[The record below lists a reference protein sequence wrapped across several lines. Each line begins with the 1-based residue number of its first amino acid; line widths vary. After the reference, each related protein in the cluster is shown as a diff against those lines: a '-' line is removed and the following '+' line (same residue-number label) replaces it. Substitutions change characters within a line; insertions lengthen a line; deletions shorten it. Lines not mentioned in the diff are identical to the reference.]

1 MGDGPKAILVPVLAR
16 FWRFLKLWPAL
27 LLPVTL
33 FTGCTMVGPDFL
45 RPSSKVSDQWLE
57 ADDHRV
63 ETASAIYREWWKA
76 FNDPVL
82 ENLIQ
87 TAYRQNL
94 PLRIAGIRVF
104 QARAQLGIAIGGFY
118 PQAQQALGSTNFNRI
133 SETSPVAP
141 QPGISSGV
149 GFSYMQA
156 QVGVGAG
163 WELDF
168 WGKFRRAI
176 ESADASLVSSIA
188 AYDSVLVTLTGDVS
202 STYVLIRTLEAFVQI
217 AKENVEIQKESL
229 NIARARFEGGVTS
242 ERDVQQ
248 ALAELKN
255 TEASVFQLD
264 TQLRQAKNAL
274 CTLLGLPPSHLEDV
288 LSATSGIPTVPSQVA
303 VGIPADLL
311 RRRPDIRRAEYL
323 AVAQCAQIGVAK
335 ADLYPAFSLS
345 GNFGFLASDVG
356 QFQLGDLTSWKS
368 RTGSIGPAFQWNVLN
383 YGQITNQVR
392 FQDAKFQEALVSYQN
407 TVLQAQQEVENG
419 LVSFLNA
426 QGEVGSLT
434 EAAKAAK
441 QSVYLATIQYSEG
454 ITDYT
459 TVLTAQQN
467 LLRYQNSLANSQGAV
482 PQGLISIYR
491 ALGGG
496 WEIREGHDFIP
507 AEIKETMKERTDWGN
522 LLTPAAAEPS
532 APEPPGSLIRAP
544 DW

>member
-1 MGDGPKAILVPVLAR
+1 MGDVPKAILVPVLAR

-118 PQAQQALGSTNFNRI
+118 PQAQLALGSTNFNRI

-156 QVGVGAG
+156 LVGVGAG

-229 NIARARFEGGVTS
+229 NIARARFEGGITS

-323 AVAQCAQIGVAK
+323 AVAQCALIGVAK

>member
-1 MGDGPKAILVPVLAR
+1 MGDVPKAILVPVLAR

-27 LLPVTL
+27 LLPVSL

-118 PQAQQALGSTNFNRI
+118 PQAQLALGSTNFNRI

-156 QVGVGAG
+156 LVGVGAG

-323 AVAQCAQIGVAK
+323 AVAQCALIGVAK

>member
-1 MGDGPKAILVPVLAR
+1 MGDVPKAILVPVLAR

-118 PQAQQALGSTNFNRI
+118 PQAQLALGSTNFNRI

-156 QVGVGAG
+156 LVGVGAG

-323 AVAQCAQIGVAK
+323 AVAQCALIGVAK

>member
-1 MGDGPKAILVPVLAR
+1 MGDVPKAILVPVLAR

-118 PQAQQALGSTNFNRI
+118 PQAQLALGSTNFNRI

-156 QVGVGAG
+156 LVGVGAG

>member
-1 MGDGPKAILVPVLAR
+1 MGDVPKAILVPVLAR
-16 FWRFLKLWPAL
+16 FWRFLRLWPAL

-118 PQAQQALGSTNFNRI
+118 PQAQLALGSTNFNRI

-156 QVGVGAG
+156 LVGVGAG

-264 TQLRQAKNAL
+264 TQLRQANNAL

>member
-1 MGDGPKAILVPVLAR
+1 MGDVPKAILVPVLAR
-16 FWRFLKLWPAL
+16 FWRFLRLWPAL

-82 ENLIQ
+82 ENLVQ

-202 STYVLIRTLEAFVQI
+202 STYVLIRTLEALVQI

-507 AEIKETMKERTDWGN
+507 AEIKETMKERTAWGN

>member
-1 MGDGPKAILVPVLAR
+1 MANVCNAKAVSTLHPFRRSAR
-16 FWRFLKLWPAL
+16 IRHAL
-27 LLPVTL
+27 LLVITL
-33 FTGCTMVGPDFL
+33 LTGCTMVGPDFL
-45 RPSSKVSDQWLE
+45 RPSTKLSDQWLE

-63 ETASAIYREWWKA
+63 ETSPAVYRAWWKA

-87 TAYRQNL
+87 TAYQQNL
-94 PLRIAGIRVF
+94 PLRIAGVRVF
-104 QARAQLGIAIGGFY
+104 EARAQLGIAIGELF
-118 PQAQQALGSTNFNRI
+118 PQAQQALGSANFNRI
-133 SETSPVAP
+133 SETSPQLGAGA
-141 QPGISSGV
+141 GIDL
-149 GFSYMQA
+149 SYMQA
-156 QVGVGAG
+156 QLGVGAS

-168 WGKFRRAI
+168 WGRYRRAI
-176 ESADASLVSSIA
+176 ESADAGLLSSIA
-188 AYDSVLVTLTGDVS
+188 AYDSVLVTLTADVS
-202 STYVLIRTLEAFVQI
+202 STYVLIRTTEALLRI

-229 NIARARFEGGVTS
+229 KIARARFEGGVTS
-242 ERDVQQ
+242 DRDVQQ

-255 TEASVFQLD
+255 TEATVFQLN

-274 CTLLGLPPSHLEDV
+274 CTLLGLPPSHLDDV
-288 LSATSGIPTVPSQVA
+288 LSGTCGIPKVPSLVA

-311 RRRPDIRRAEYL
+311 RRRPDIRRAEYQ

-345 GNFGFLASDVG
+345 GNFGLLSSDLG

-368 RTGSIGPAFQWNVLN
+368 RTGSVGPAFQWNLLN

-407 TVLQAQQEVENG
+407 IVLQAQQEVENG
-419 LVSFLNA
+419 LISFLNA

-434 EAAKAAK
+434 EAAQAAMK
-441 QSVYLATIQYSEG
+441 SVDLAMIQYTEG
-454 ITDYT
+454 ITDFT

-467 LLRYQNSLANSQGAV
+467 LLRYQNSLANSEGAV
-482 PQGLISIYR
+482 PQGLISLYR

-496 WEIREGHDFIP
+496 WEIREGHNFIP
-507 AEIKETMKERTDWGN
+507 VEITETMEQRTDWGK
-522 LLTPAAAEPS
+522 LLTPAAV
-532 APEPPGSLIRAP
+532 EPPTLDKRDLLLRTP

>member
-1 MGDGPKAILVPVLAR
+1 
-16 FWRFLKLWPAL
+16 
-27 LLPVTL
+27 
-33 FTGCTMVGPDFL
+33 MVGPDFL

-118 PQAQQALGSTNFNRI
+118 PQAQLALGSTNFNRI

-156 QVGVGAG
+156 LVGVGAG

-188 AYDSVLVTLTGDVS
+188 AYDSVLVILTGDVS

>member
-1 MGDGPKAILVPVLAR
+1 MGVVPKAILVPVLAR

-27 LLPVTL
+27 LLPVSL

-118 PQAQQALGSTNFNRI
+118 PQAQLALGSTNFNRI

-156 QVGVGAG
+156 LVGVGAG